1 MSLVCAIMEEEKCE
15 VFSYLNS
22 QRMNAFLNDRTKWV
36 GITQAYGDDSWT
48 PALE

>member
-1 MSLVCAIMEEEKCE
+1 MEEEKCE